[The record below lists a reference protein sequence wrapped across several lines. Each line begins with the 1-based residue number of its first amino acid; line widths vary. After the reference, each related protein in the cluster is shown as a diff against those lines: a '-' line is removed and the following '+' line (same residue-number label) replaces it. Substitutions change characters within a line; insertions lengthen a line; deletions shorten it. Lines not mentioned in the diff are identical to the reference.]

1 VAEIG
6 ARRWAAAVR
15 IDQPDDDGDRPDGAE
30 TPDAVEARDA
40 GATARFDSDS
50 DSDDADRDRAAP
62 RARAGE
68 HEAYRARVDAVFRE
82 YAIDQAYDRVRE
94 IESGTV
100 TPAMKRIEAEDPG
113 RRLAG
118 LEHSLKGKDRLTEK
132 VDQWMSAQADLTAVD
147 AISLVKD
154 AIRYTFVYGEAAYS
168 AGVRADC
175 DRLESSGFTP
185 VDRQNSWKDDQYKGI
200 NSRWREPESGM
211 LFEMQFHTQESI
223 DAKELTHPAYERIRD
238 TKTPP
243 DEVRQ
248 LREYQRDVCAGITIP
263 SEATEI
269 PDYNHL
275 QGT

>member
-6 ARRWAAAVR
+6 SRHWVAAVR
-15 IDQPDDDGDRPDGAE
+15 IDQPDGADGQAGDSVD
-30 TPDAVEARDA
+30 TPDANEARDA
-40 GATARFDSDS
+40 
-50 DSDDADRDRAAP
+50 DAAAGSGDAGRVRTVP
-62 RARAGE
+62 AASAGE
-68 HEAYRARVDAVFRE
+68 HEAYRARVDAVFRAH
-82 YAIDQAYDRVRE
+82 AIDQAYDRVRE
-94 IESGTV
+94 IERNTV
-100 TPAMKRIEAEDPG
+100 RPAMKRIEGEDPE

-118 LEHSLKGKDRLTEK
+118 LENSLKGKDRLTEK
-132 VDQWMSAQADLTAVD
+132 VDQWMSAQANLTAAD
-147 AISLVKD
+147 AIRLVKD
-154 AIRYTFVYGEAAYS
+154 AIRYTFVYDETAYS
-168 AGVRADC
+168 AGVHADC

-185 VDRQNSWKDDQYKGI
+185 VDRQNSWEGDQYKGI
-200 NSRWREPESGM
+200 NSRWRDPDSGM
-211 LFEMQFHTQESI
+211 LFEVQFHTQESL

-263 SEATEI
+263 PRATDI

>member
-1 VAEIG
+1 V
-6 ARRWAAAVR
+6 AAVR
-15 IDQPDDDGDRPDGAE
+15 IDQPDEDGGRADDADTPDAPDAEGAADSRDGDRE
-30 TPDAVEARDA
+30 RAVP
-40 GATARFDSDS
+40 
-50 DSDDADRDRAAP
+50 AAP
-62 RARAGE
+62 AAPAGE
-68 HEAYRARVDAVFRE
+68 HEAYRARVDAVFRAH
-82 YAIDQAYDRVRE
+82 AIDQAYDRVRE
-94 IESGTV
+94 IERGTV
-100 TPAMKRIEAEDPG
+100 TPAMKRIEAQDPE

-132 VDQWMSAQADLTAVD
+132 VDQWMSAQANLTAVD
-147 AISLVKD
+147 AIGLVKD
-154 AIRYTFVYGEAAYS
+154 AIRYTFVYDETAYS
-168 AGVRADC
+168 AGVHADC

-185 VDRQNSWKDDQYKGI
+185 VDRQNSWESDQYKGI
-200 NSRWREPESGM
+200 NSRWRDPDSGM
-211 LFEMQFHTQESI
+211 LFEVQFHTQESL

-248 LREYQRDVCAGITIP
+248 LREYQRDVCTGITIP